1 MPRTVKTW
9 RNGRPMGK
17 KMVGA
22 GLLLAALLG
31 LGYSAAAWYVGVQ
44 TQQHVQQAHA
54 EFSAALGVSAQ
65 LTQYQRGLFHSSARS
80 VVRIESPQQG
90 AAPAAVT
97 APQPWRGQ
105 TIVLEH
111 RIRHLPLLA
120 APHRAGWVAV
130 RSTPVLSPAAQAALR
145 PSLGDAPPY
154 VLDAVLGYRGSVH
167 WRLAGP
173 AWQRP
178 WEDAQGAAQTLHM
191 RPLHWEGELGP
202 DGRSLRSAL
211 QWGGMTLQNAQGVQL
226 LHIEQLHGRDDY
238 HRPAG
243 LQHSYLGQS
252 RYSLGQWQQA
262 GAQGAQAGGWQVQGL
277 ALAFDIQ
284 PQDGQWLRL
293 PLQVQMQQLRMAGDG
308 TQAQASQ
315 ASSQLTLSALEFKA
329 AVEQLHQP
337 SYEAL
342 GPWGWRWLLAH
353 MGASTAWEQL
363 PLAEQGQVRERLA
376 ALLAQ
381 GLRLTVERLAGQLP
395 QGQWALSGQASA
407 PKLHAI
413 DLGFLPH
420 SLLAKLHASV
430 QLEIAQPLALHWQGQ
445 ENLELL
451 VQQGLVRQ
459 EAGQIR
465 TVLQYQG
472 GHSSI
477 NGHPFDL
484 RGIDQLLQ

>member
-1 MPRTVKTW
+1 MR
-9 RNGRPMGK
+9 K
-17 KMVGA
+17 KMA
-22 GLLLAALLG
+22 GVAVLLLALLG
-31 LGYSAAAWYVGVQ
+31 VGYSAAAWYVGVQ
-44 TQQHVQQAHA
+44 TQRHVQQAHA
-54 EFSAALGVSAQ
+54 ALSAALGVAAQ
-65 LTQYQRGLFHSSARS
+65 LTQYERGLFHSSARS
-80 VVRIESPQQG
+80 VVHIASSEQD
-90 AAPAAVT
+90 AAAKAS
-97 APQPWRGQ
+97 APQRWVSRGLGGQ

-120 APHRAGWVAV
+120 APQRGWVAL
-130 RSTPVLSPAAQAALR
+130 RSTPVLSPAVQAALR

-173 AWQRP
+173 SWQRP

-202 DGRSLRSAL
+202 DGRRLRSAL

-226 LHIEQLHGRDDY
+226 LHIEQLQGRDDY

-252 RYSLGQWQQA
+252 RYRLEQWQQS
-262 GAQGAQAGGWQVQGL
+262 GVQGAQAGGWQLQGL

-284 PQDGQWLRL
+284 AQDGQWLRL
-293 PLQVQMQQLRMAGDG
+293 PLHLQLQQLRMAGDG
-308 TQAQASQ
+308 AQAQASQ
-315 ASSQLTLSALEFKA
+315 ASSQSTLSTLEFKA

-342 GPWGWRWLLAH
+342 GPWGWRWLLAQ
-353 MGASTAWEQL
+353 MGAPTAWEQL

-381 GLRLTVERLAGQLP
+381 GLRLKVERLAGQLP
-395 QGQWALSGQASA
+395 EGQWALSGQASA
-407 PKLHAI
+407 PKLHGI

-420 SLLAKLHASV
+420 SLMAKLHASV
-430 QLEIAQPLALHWQGQ
+430 QLEISQPLALHWQGR
-445 ENLELL
+445 ENLALL

-459 EAGQIR
+459 EGGQIR

-472 GHSSI
+472 GYSSI

>member
-1 MPRTVKTW
+1 MR
-9 RNGRPMGK
+9 K

-22 GLLLAALLG
+22 AVLLVALLG
-31 LGYSAAAWYVGVQ
+31 LGYSAAAWYVGLQ

-54 EFSAALGVSAQ
+54 AFSAALGVSAQ
-65 LTQYQRGLFHSSARS
+65 LTQYERGLFHSSARS
-80 VVRIESPQQG
+80 VVRIEPPEHG
-90 AAPAAVT
+90 ATSSVLPTAT
-97 APQPWRGQ
+97 APQQQWFFGQGLRGQ

-130 RSTPVLSPAAQAALR
+130 RSTPVLSPAGQAALR

-154 VLDAVLGYRGSVH
+154 VLDAVLGYGGSVH

-191 RPLHWEGELGP
+191 RPLHWEGERGP

-211 QWGGMTLQNAQGVQL
+211 QWGGMTLRNAQGVQL

-238 HRPAG
+238 QRAAG

-262 GAQGAQAGGWQVQGL
+262 GGWQLQGL
-277 ALAFDIQ
+277 ALAFGIQ
-284 PQDGQWLRL
+284 AQDGQWLRL
-293 PLQVQMQQLRMAGDG
+293 PLQVQLQRLQLPGDG
-308 TQAQASQ
+308 PQARGEQPAGQ
-315 ASSQLTLSALEFKA
+315 PNNQPALSALELKA
-329 AVEQLHQP
+329 AVEQLHLP

-342 GPWGWRWLLAH
+342 GSWGWRWLLAQ

-381 GLRLTVERLAGQLP
+381 GLRLKVERLAGQLP
-395 QGQWALSGQASA
+395 EGQWALSGQASA
-407 PKLHAI
+407 PQLHAI

-484 RGIDQLLQ
+484 RGIEQLLQ

>member
-1 MPRTVKTW
+1 MR
-9 RNGRPMGK
+9 K

-22 GLLLAALLG
+22 VLLAALLG
-31 LGYSAAAWYVGVQ
+31 LGYSAAAWYVGLQ
-44 TQQHVQQAHA
+44 TQQQVQQAHA
-54 EFSAALGVSAQ
+54 ALSAALGVSAQ
-65 LTQYQRGLFHSSARS
+65 LTQYQRGWFHSSARS
-80 VVRIESPQQG
+80 VVRIAPPEQG
-90 AAPAAVT
+90 AAPAAGG
-97 APQPWRGQ
+97 APGRYGLGLRGE

-111 RIRHLPLLA
+111 RIRHLPLWA
-120 APHRAGWVAV
+120 APQRGWVAV
-130 RSTPVLSPAAQAALR
+130 RSTPVLSAAAQAALR
-145 PSLGDAPPY
+145 PSLGETPPY
-154 VLDAVLGYRGSVH
+154 VLNAVLGYRGSVH
-167 WRLAGP
+167 WQLAGP

-178 WEDAQGAAQTLHM
+178 WEDSQGAAQTLHM
-191 RPLHWEGELGP
+191 QPLHWEGELGP
-202 DGRSLRSAL
+202 DRRSLRSAL
-211 QWGGMTLQNAQGVQL
+211 QWGGMTLRNAQGVQL

-262 GAQGAQAGGWQVQGL
+262 GAQGAQAGGWQLQGL

-284 PQDGQWLRL
+284 AQDKQWLRL
-293 PLQVQMQQLRMAGDG
+293 PLHLQLQQLHLPGYG
-308 TQAQASQ
+308 PQAQGGQPASQ
-315 ASSQLTLSALEFKA
+315 PTLSALEFKA
-329 AVEQLHQP
+329 AVEQLHLP

-342 GPWGWRWLLAH
+342 GPWGWRWLLAQ

-381 GLRLTVERLAGQLP
+381 GLRLTVERLAGQRP

-407 PKLHAI
+407 PQLHAI

-420 SLLAKLHASV
+420 SLMAKLHARV
-430 QLEIAQPLALHWQGQ
+430 QVEIAQPLALHWQGQ

-451 VQQGLVRQ
+451 VQQGLVQQ

-484 RGIDQLLQ
+484 RGIEQLLQ